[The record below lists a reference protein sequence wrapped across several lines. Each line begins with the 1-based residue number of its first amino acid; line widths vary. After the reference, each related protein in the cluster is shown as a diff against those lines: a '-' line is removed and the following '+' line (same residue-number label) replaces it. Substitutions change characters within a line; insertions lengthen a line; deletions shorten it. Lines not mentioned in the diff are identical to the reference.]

1 MGNNTN
7 SRVIYGSV
15 RIRALC
21 LLNLIPVVNL
31 IFILIYLGLV
41 DNPRAL
47 VYLDGIDHRILG
59 SLGTIDGTPEQAL
72 IFHHLKMI

>member
-7 SRVIYGSV
+7 SCVVYGSV

-21 LLNLIPVVNL
+21 LLKLISVVNL
-31 IFILIYLGLV
+31 TLYLIYLGLI
-41 DNPRAL
+41 DGSRAL

-59 SLGTIDGTPEQAL
+59 SLGTIDGTPEQ
-72 IFHHLKMI
+72 